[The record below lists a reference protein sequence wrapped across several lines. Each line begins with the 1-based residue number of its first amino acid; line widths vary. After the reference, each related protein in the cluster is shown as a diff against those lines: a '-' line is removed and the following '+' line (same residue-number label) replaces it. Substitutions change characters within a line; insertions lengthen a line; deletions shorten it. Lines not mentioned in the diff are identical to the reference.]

1 MTCNHVGQWANWLG
15 TMYVISCIKNI
26 VQNIIIIFQCSAV
39 FQYVGLRM
47 WHFLYHADKSST
59 RSQKPC
65 GKCPASQCKEI
76 MQYYGR
82 TCVLF
87 LPCLMCGLVS
97 CQQQKAVKVL
107 RRLTVKIEDASLL
120 HAIVRTYRN
129 KCNCLCGYSML
140 VTPPSRVDLDWRTFF

>member
-1 MTCNHVGQWANWLG
+1 
-15 TMYVISCIKNI
+15 
-26 VQNIIIIFQCSAV
+26 
-39 FQYVGLRM
+39 
-47 WHFLYHADKSST
+47 
-59 RSQKPC
+59 
-65 GKCPASQCKEI
+65 

-140 VTPPSRVDLDWRTFF
+140 VTPPSRVDLD